1 MENLIKDLSYAV
13 RTIGRSPGFAA
24 VAVLSLALGIGANTT
39 IFTLVNALLLNPLPV
54 SRPGQLAA
62 VQTVDEKNPGV
73 STVSYP
79 NFKDFR
85 DKNDVFA
92 GMAAYSFPNLVSMRA
107 GSGEPEQIF
116 VEFATGNYFDVLG
129 LEPARGRFFLPEE
142 DETPE
147 SHPVAVLSHGL
158 WKRKFGSDPKVLG
171 SMIRLNGHPY
181 TVVGVAPDGYK
192 GVTVIFGP
200 DLWVP
205 TMMQRQLAPAQFR
218 NFFDDRRALFFNV
231 FGRLRPGVSLEQA
244 SADVGV
250 IANALAQE
258 YPEPNRGRSAKAL
271 PLTEAALLPGGP
283 GGRQAMVL
291 GSAVLMIIVGLVLLI
306 ACSNVANLML
316 AKAVSRQKEVAIRLS
331 MGAGRTR
338 LIRQLLT
345 ESTVLGVLGGLVG
358 ILVAYAGRNF
368 IWSFRPA
375 FVANNLIQ
383 PTLDVH
389 VFVFA
394 LAVSLATGLLF
405 GLVPAIQASRFSVV
419 EALKNESRGAVGG
432 AERRFSLRN
441 GLVVVQVALSIVSL
455 VAAGLFLRSARH
467 AREIDPGFE
476 TQKLGIVLV
485 NPGQGG
491 YDQARSERFYDD
503 ALARVS
509 SIPGLRSA
517 SWASNFPLF
526 GGFSRSIFPEGME
539 NQERQEGILVSANT
553 VDVGYFDTFGVALLR
568 GRDFTAAD
576 RKDSMPVAV
585 VNEKMA
591 QQFWPGE
598 DAIGKR
604 FRVYGNSFLTEVVG
618 VVETTKIVTLGEDP
632 QPCVYLPLDQNFS
645 DAMNLYL
652 RTDGDPAQVMASAQ
666 RELRAMDPLVPV
678 INPLTVGEVIDQSL
692 FAPKLAAALLG
703 VMGVIALVLASV
715 GLYGVL
721 AFRVA
726 QRSREIGLRMAL
738 GAGRREVLRMVLVSA
753 MSVVGVGV
761 GIGLVAAFA
770 VSRAVSSLLFGI
782 STSDP
787 TTFLGVTVLLS
798 GVALIA
804 STIPA
809 LRASRVDP
817 LVALRYQ

>member
-1 MENLIKDLSYAV
+1 METLRKDLLYTLRAL
-13 RTIGRSPGFAA
+13 GRSPGFAA

-54 SRPGQLAA
+54 SRPSELAA
-62 VQTVDEKNPGV
+62 ILTVDEKNPGA

-85 DKNDVFA
+85 HKNDVF
-92 GMAAYSFPNLVSMRA
+92 GGIAAYSFPNLVSMRA
-107 GSGEPEQIF
+107 GNGEPEQAF

-129 LEPARGRFFLPEE
+129 LEPALGRFFLPEE
-142 DETPE
+142 DETRG
-147 SHPVAVLSHGL
+147 SNPVAVLSHGL

-171 SMIRLNGHPY
+171 SMVRLNGHPY
-181 TVVGVAPDGYK
+181 TIVGVAPDGYK

-205 TMMQRQLAPAQFR
+205 TMMQEQLAPAQFR
-218 NFFDDRRALFFNV
+218 NFFNDRRALFFNV
-231 FGRLRPGVSLEQA
+231 FGRLRPGVSLDQA
-244 SADVGV
+244 SANVGV
-250 IANALAQE
+250 ISNALAQE
-258 YPEPNRGRSAKAL
+258 YPEPNHGRSAKAV
-271 PLTEAALLPGGP
+271 PLVEASLLPGGP
-283 GGRQAMVL
+283 AGRQALVL
-291 GSAVLMIIVGLVLLI
+291 GSVVLMTIVGLVLLI

-316 AKAVSRQKEVAIRLS
+316 AKAVARQKEIAIRLS
-331 MGAGRTR
+331 MGAGRSR

-345 ESTVLGVLGGLVG
+345 ESTVLGILGGLFG
-358 ILVAYAGRNF
+358 ILVAYVGRNF

-394 LAVSLATGLLF
+394 LGVSLATGLLF
-405 GLVPAIQASRFSVV
+405 GLVPALQASRFSVV
-419 EALKNESRGAVGG
+419 EALKNDSRAVGG

-441 GLVVVQVALSIVSL
+441 ALVVVQVALSLVSL
-455 VAAGLFLRSARH
+455 IAAGLFLRSSSH
-467 AREIDPGFE
+467 ARDIDPGFE
-476 TQKLGIVLV
+476 TKKLGIVLV

-503 ALARVS
+503 VLARVS

-517 SWASNFPLF
+517 SWSSNFPLF
-526 GGFSRSIFPEGME
+526 GGFSRSVFPEGLE
-539 NQERQEGILVSANT
+539 NQEHQDGILVSANT
-553 VDVGYFDTFGVALLR
+553 VDVGYFETFGVALLH

-576 RKDSMPVAV
+576 RKDSMPVAI

-598 DAIGKR
+598 DAVGKR
-604 FRVYGNSFLTEVVG
+604 FRFYGNNFFTEVAG
-618 VVETTKIVTLGEDP
+618 VVETAKIVTLGEDP
-632 QPCVYLPLDQNFS
+632 QPCFYVPLDQNFS
-645 DAMNLYL
+645 DAMNLYV
-652 RTDGDPAQVMASAQ
+652 RTDADPTQVLAAAQ
-666 RELRAMDPLVPV
+666 REIRAMDPLVPV

-703 VMGVIALVLASV
+703 VMGVIALALASV

-738 GAGRREVLRMVLVSA
+738 GAGRSEVLRMVLASA

-761 GIGLVAAFA
+761 AIGLVAAFA
-770 VSRAVSSLLFGI
+770 VSRAVASLLFGI
-782 STSDP
+782 STTDP
-787 TTFLGVTVLLS
+787 TTFLGVTVLLAV
-798 GVALIA
+798 VALLA
-804 STIPA
+804 STLPA

-817 LVALRYQ
+817 LVTLRYQ

>member
-1 MENLIKDLSYAV
+1 MENLFKDLAYTV

-54 SRPGQLAA
+54 SRPSQLAA
-62 VQTVDEKNPGV
+62 VLTVDEKNPGA

-85 DKNDVFA
+85 DKNDVFV
-92 GMAAYSFPNLVSMRA
+92 GIAAYSFPNLVSMRT
-107 GSGEPEQIF
+107 GNGEPDQVF

-171 SMIRLNGHPY
+171 SLISLNGHPY

-205 TMMQRQLAPAQFR
+205 TMMQQQLAPAQFR

-231 FGRLRPGVSLEQA
+231 FGRLRPGVSLDQA

-258 YPEPNRGRSAKAL
+258 YPEPNRGRSAKAVSL
-271 PLTEAALLPGGP
+271 VEASLFPGGP
-283 GGRQAMVL
+283 AGRQAIVL
-291 GSAVLMIIVGLVLLI
+291 GSVVLMTIVGLVLLI

-316 AKAVSRQKEVAIRLS
+316 AKAVARQKEVAIRLS

-358 ILVAYAGRNF
+358 ILVAYVGRNF

-405 GLVPAIQASRFSVV
+405 GLVPALQASRFSVV
-419 EALKNESRGAVGG
+419 EALKNDSRAVGG

-441 GLVVVQVALSIVSL
+441 ALVVVQVALSLVSL
-455 VAAGLFLRSARH
+455 VAAGLFLRSASH
-467 AREIDPGFE
+467 ARDIDPGFE
-476 TQKLGIVLV
+476 TRRLGVMLV

-491 YDQARSERFYDD
+491 YDQARSEHFYDD

-526 GGFSRSIFPEGME
+526 GGFSRSVFPEGME
-539 NQERQEGILVSANT
+539 NQEKQEGILVSANT
-553 VDVGYFDTFGVALLR
+553 VDVGFFDTFGVALLR

-576 RKDSMPVAV
+576 RKDSAPVAI

-604 FRVYGNSFLTEVVG
+604 FRFYGNSFFTEVVG

-632 QPCVYLPLDQNFS
+632 QPCFYVPLDQNFS
-645 DAMNLYL
+645 DAMNLYI
-652 RTDGDPAQVMASAQ
+652 RTEGDPAPVLAAAQ

-678 INPLTVGEVIDQSL
+678 VNPLTVGEVIDQSL

-738 GAGRREVLRMVLVSA
+738 GAGRREVLRMVLLSA

-770 VSRAVSSLLFGI
+770 VSRAVASLLYGI

-798 GVALIA
+798 GVALLA

-817 LVALRYQ
+817 LVTLRYQ

>member
-1 MENLIKDLSYAV
+1 MENLFKDLAYAF

-54 SRPGQLAA
+54 SRPSELAA
-62 VQTVDEKNPGV
+62 VLTVDEKNPGV

-79 NFKDFR
+79 NYKDYR
-85 DKNDVFA
+85 DKNDVFT
-92 GMAAYSFPNLVSMRA
+92 GVAAYSFPNLVSMRA
-107 GSGEPEQIF
+107 SGDEPDQVF
-116 VEFATGNYFDVLG
+116 VEFATGNYFDLLG
-129 LEPARGRFFLPEE
+129 LEPSLGRFFLPEE
-142 DETPE
+142 DETPG

-171 SMIRLNGHPY
+171 STIRLSGHPY

-205 TMMQRQLAPAQFR
+205 TMMQLQLAPAQFK

-244 SADVGV
+244 SANVGV
-250 IANALAQE
+250 ISNALAQE
-258 YPEPNRGRSAKAL
+258 YPEPNRGRSAKTV
-271 PLTEAALLPGGP
+271 PLTEASLFPGGP
-283 GGRQAMVL
+283 GGRQAIVL

-316 AKAVSRQKEVAIRLS
+316 AKAVARQKEVAIRLS

-338 LIRQLLT
+338 LMRQLLT

-358 ILVAYAGRNF
+358 ILVAYVGRNF

-375 FVANNLIQ
+375 FVANNLLQ
-383 PTLDVH
+383 PTLDAH

-419 EALKNESRGAVGG
+419 EALKNDSRAVGG

-441 GLVVVQVALSIVSL
+441 ALVVVQVALSIVSL
-455 VAAGLFLRSARH
+455 VAAGLFLRSASH

-476 TQKLGIVLV
+476 TKRLGIMLV

-491 YDQARSERFYDD
+491 YDQSRSERFYDD
-503 ALARVS
+503 VLARVS
-509 SIPGLRSA
+509 SIPGLHSA
-517 SWASNFPLF
+517 SFASNFPLF
-526 GGFSRSIFPEGME
+526 GGFQRSVFPEGIE
-539 NQERQEGILVSANT
+539 NQERQEGILVASNT
-553 VDVGYFDTFGVALLR
+553 VDVGFFDTFDVALLH

-576 RKDSMPVAV
+576 RKDSLPVAI

-591 QQFWPGE
+591 EQFWPGE
-598 DAIGKR
+598 DAVGKR
-604 FRVYGNSFLTEVVG
+604 FRFYGNSFMTEVVG

-632 QPCVYLPLDQNFS
+632 QACFYVPLDQNFS

-652 RTDGDPAQVMASAQ
+652 RTDGDPAPVMAAAQ
-666 RELRAMDPLVPV
+666 REIRAMDPLVPV

-692 FAPKLAAALLG
+692 FAPKLAASLLG
-703 VMGVIALVLASV
+703 VMGGIALALASV

-738 GAGRREVLRMVLVSA
+738 GAGRREVLRMVLGSA

-761 GIGLVAAFA
+761 LIGLAAAFA

-787 TTFLGVTVLLS
+787 TTFLGVTVLLTV
-798 GVALIA
+798 VAFLA
-804 STIPA
+804 STLPA